1 MQYAVFITL
10 TSPDIC
16 HVLPAFLHH
25 LILRHSPLPW
35 LPQSTKVV
43 SATDGQTHVH
53 KEGCLKMRHNQKRNS
68 GSQLRDY
75 FRGWTDTAF
84 SLNWQPRYIRI
95 IYSTNFPELKYYF
108 WNGSTV
114 IYHISRPIRCTV
126 IFSLEILGGE
136 KKNITSSVYDCTV
149 EDVEYIY
156 NKLSIHIFNSKRRR
170 FHSNA

>member
-43 SATDGQTHVH
+43 SATDGQTHAP

-75 FRGWTDTAF
+75 FRGWTDTVF

-95 IYSTNFPELKYYF
+95 IYSTNFEKWNKFSRIKILFLKWLYCDIPYF
-108 WNGSTV
+108 PAHKMHRDFFVRNFRGGKKK
-114 IYHISRPIRCTV
+114 YNK
-126 IFSLEILGGE
+126 FSLWL
-136 KKNITSSVYDCTV
+136 YCWRCR
-149 EDVEYIY
+149 
-156 NKLSIHIFNSKRRR
+156 IHL
-170 FHSNA
+170 